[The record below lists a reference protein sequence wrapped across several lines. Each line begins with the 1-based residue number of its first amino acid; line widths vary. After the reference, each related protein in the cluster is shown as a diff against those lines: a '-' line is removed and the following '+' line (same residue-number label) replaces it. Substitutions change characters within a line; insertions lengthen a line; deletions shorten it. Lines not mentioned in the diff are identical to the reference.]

1 MRKTINISGQ
11 DLEIESNALL
21 PRQYRKEFGRD
32 LMVDMRRLHDRYKAD
47 KDDFDPEIIENITW
61 LMLRAAG
68 NDVGGSVEEWLG
80 GLDDILG
87 VYLAMPEVIELWN
100 SSQKTTSKHKKK

>member
-68 NDVGGSVEEWLG
+68 NDVGNSVDEWLAS
-80 GLDDILG
+80 LDDILG
-87 VYLAMPEVIELWN
+87 VYMALPEVVELWAG
-100 SSQKTTSKHKKK
+100 SHKTTSKPKKK